1 MKSKNIFSSLD
12 KANTEKL
19 INRRVALLTIAQ
31 TGLFSILGA
40 RLAYLQIYK
49 HDDYSSLSED
59 NRTTHR
65 LLAPPRGNILDLS
78 GKILATNIENYQA
91 LFVLDETGDIYEALI
106 AFNSILPEKKID
118 IIKILETAKKSSKF
132 KPIKLIENLT
142 WSEFSK
148 LNANVHKL
156 QGIYPSVD
164 FKRYYPGKEA
174 NAHLVGYVSSLSENE
189 TYNNPFSKLANAK
202 SGKIGIEKSSNLDL
216 RGQIGNKRLEIN
228 AFGRE
233 IRELNRIEP
242 KKGQN
247 IQLTIDRD
255 LQSFCYEQLDGLSG
269 SIAVTNIHSG
279 EYLALTSAP
288 AFDPNKFYSGI
299 SHDDWNF
306 LTKSLYK
313 PLINKAISNHYP
325 PGSTIKPFVALAA
338 LEKGFDPNKRINCD
352 GSYEIKDTST
362 EKGSKSFHCWKKKG
376 HGPMNM
382 KEAIQRSC
390 DVYFYTLAREIG
402 INKIAEVC
410 KRFGLGAKVFDNFVE
425 ELTGTV
431 PNKEWKKRELGY
443 NWMIGETL
451 VAGIGQGYF
460 LATPAQLSLAT
471 AQLVNGGK
479 KINPKIIYKDSDL
492 QDQNKSIKNL
502 ADTKHLEF
510 LKDCLFAAT
519 NEQGGTSYR
528 SRLTGKYQFAGKT
541 GTSQVRRISEKER
554 EEGIIKNKDLEWS
567 RRDHGIFIGYGPV
580 NNPKFSISV
589 LIEHGGSGS
598 GAAAPI
604 AKKVMNFIFK
614 YKIDIKRIVITDA

>member
-1 MKSKNIFSSLD
+1 MKNKNIFSSFD

-19 INRRVALLTIAQ
+19 INRRMALLTIAQ
-31 TGLFSILGA
+31 AGLFSVLGA

-49 HDDYSSLSED
+49 HDDYSSLSDD

-65 LLAPPRGNILDLS
+65 LLAPLRGNIIDIS
-78 GKILATNIENYQA
+78 GKILATNTENYQA
-91 LFVLDETGDIYEALI
+91 LAVLEETGNIYDALI
-106 AFNSILPEKKID
+106 AFNTILPEKKIN
-118 IIKILETAKKSSKF
+118 IRKILETAKKSSKF
-132 KPIKLIENLT
+132 KPIKLIEDLT
-142 WSEFSK
+142 WEEFSK
-148 LNANVHKL
+148 LNANAHRL
-156 QGIYPSVD
+156 QGIYPSVGY
-164 FKRYYPGKEA
+164 KRYYPGKEA

-202 SGKIGIEKSSNLDL
+202 SGKIGVEKSNNLNL
-216 RGQIGNKRLEIN
+216 RGQIGSKRLEIN

-233 IRELNRIEP
+233 IRELNRVES
-242 KKGQN
+242 KQGQD
-247 IQLTIDRD
+247 IQLTIDSS
-255 LQSFCYEQLDGLSG
+255 LQQFCYEQLDGLSG
-269 SIAVTNIHSG
+269 SITVTNIHTG
-279 EYLALTSAP
+279 EYLALASAP

-306 LTKSLYK
+306 LTSSMYK

-325 PGSTIKPFVALAA
+325 PGSTIKPLVALAA
-338 LEKGFDPNKRINCD
+338 LESGYDPNKKINCD

-362 EKGSKSFHCWKKKG
+362 EKGIKSFHCWKKKG
-376 HGPMNM
+376 HGLMNM

-410 KRFGLGAKVFDNFVE
+410 KRFGLGEKVFNDFVE
-425 ELTGTV
+425 ELSGTV

-479 KINPKIIYKDSDL
+479 KITPKIIYKADDSK
-492 QDQNKSIKNL
+492 NKSTNVKYL
-502 ADTKHLEF
+502 AKSTHLEF
-510 LKDCLFAAT
+510 LKECMNVAT

-541 GTSQVRRISEKER
+541 GTSQVRRISETER

-567 RRDHGIFIGYGPV
+567 KRDHGIFIGYGPV
-580 NNPKFSISV
+580 SEPKFSISV

-604 AKKVMNFIFK
+604 AKDVMNFIFNN
-614 YKIDIKRIVITDA
+614 KIDIKRIVTSDA